1 MSWVF
6 GAPRWTLQSAT
17 RSCEYVDVM
26 SPRATQAA
34 LWIGALTRRKAAR
47 FSVLFFAYAV
57 AQTILLTVVPL
68 EAFRVLGS
76 ARAVSIL
83 YLGISLAGLAGRL
96 AIPWLTELIRRRWVF
111 SLGCASSMAAAAL
124 LSTETPHGL
133 VAGLALNSFGAAC
146 LEITLN
152 LYVLDHI
159 PRHELSRFEP
169 TRIFVSAA
177 PWTIG
182 PWLGVYLQETL
193 APIAPF
199 AIAAA
204 CALALLALFWAIRL
218 GENTVLHSMRRPPPN
233 PIRYLRRF
241 FAQPRLRLSWALA
254 AARASWWNMF
264 FIYAP
269 IFAVTSGLGSETG
282 AAMVSIGTGLMWS
295 VPIWGWL
302 GRRYGYRRLLAAGYF
317 ASGALTIVAAFLI
330 PIPWLGAIAL
340 LLATLA
346 TETIDGAGNSLFLRA
361 VHPYE
366 RSEMTTVFVCY
377 RDVSQLVPPGVF
389 SILLSVFNLSSVFVA
404 GGLMMLIVATFTRH
418 IPRRM

>member
-1 MSWVF
+1 VS
-6 GAPRWTLQSAT
+6 GAPRWPHQFAT
-17 RSCEYVDVM
+17 RSCNHVVRM
-26 SPRATQAA
+26 TPRATQAA

-76 ARAVSIL
+76 ARAVSLL

-96 AIPWLTELIRRRWVF
+96 AIPWLTLLIRRRWVF
-111 SLGCASSMAAAAL
+111 SLGAASFMAAAL
-124 LSTETPHGL
+124 LLSSETVLGL
-133 VAGLALNSFGAAC
+133 AIGLALNSFGAAC

-169 TRIFVSAA
+169 TRILVSAA
-177 PWTIG
+177 PWTVG
-182 PWLGVYLQETL
+182 PWLGVYLQHHVATV
-193 APIAPF
+193 APF
-199 AIAAA
+199 AIAAVS
-204 CALALLALFWAIRL
+204 ALALLALFWVIRL
-218 GENTVLHSMRRPPPN
+218 GENTVLQSMRRPPPN
-233 PIRYLRRF
+233 PIRYLRRY
-241 FAQPRLRLSWALA
+241 FAQPRLRLAWALA

-269 IFAVTSGLGSETG
+269 IFAVTSGLGAETG
-282 AAMVSIGTGLMWS
+282 AAMVSIGTGLIWS

-302 GRRYGYRRLLAAGYF
+302 GRRHGYRRLLGTGYL
-317 ASGALTIVAAFLI
+317 ASGVLTIVAAFLI
-330 PIPWLGAIAL
+330 PIPWLGAVAL

-366 RSEMTTVFVCY
+366 RSEMTTVFVSY

-389 SILLSVFNLSSVFVA
+389 SLLLSVFNLSSVFVA
-404 GGLMMLIVATFTRH
+404 GGLMMLSIAAVTRH
-418 IPRRM
+418 VPRRM